1 MIDLRYILQG
11 ADEAGEKR
19 HPQEV
24 MKALGIHYIHAT
36 PQSLGDQWWFWCCDL
51 HVTSDSIGFKPLPSF
66 IEPIDLGDAF
76 KYVGW
81 GISKETA
88 EMIESYRQT

>member
-1 MIDLRYILQG
+1 MIDLRYDMIG
-11 ADEAGEKR
+11 ADYAGEKR
-19 HPQEV
+19 HPQDV

-36 PQSLGDQWWFWCCDL
+36 PQSIGDCWWFWCCDL
-51 HVTSDSIGFKPLPSF
+51 HATPKSIGSNPLPSF
-66 IEPIDLGDAF
+66 IEPIDLSDAF

-88 EMIESYRQT
+88 AMIESYRKT